1 MSYGIVIIA
10 TAVAMILVQ
19 RADAFE
25 DLIRSGAGALRR
37 CLREPGAPVDT
48 EVAGNG
54 AGVVD
59 DPATFVA
66 APESTDVDALAR
78 RAP

>member
-25 DLIRSGAGALRR
+25 ELIRAAAGALRR
-37 CLREPGAPVDT
+37 CLREPGTSGDT
-48 EVAGNG
+48 EGSGEG
-54 AGVVD
+54 AGGVA
-59 DPATFVA
+59 DPV
-66 APESTDVDALAR
+66 TDVEALAR

>member
-25 DLIRSGAGALRR
+25 DLIRSAAGALRR
-37 CLREPGAPVDT
+37 CLREPVAPVDT
-48 EVAGNG
+48 EGGAEG
-54 AGVVD
+54 AGGLD
-59 DPATFVA
+59 DPVVLAV
-66 APESTDVDALAR
+66 PESTTVDGLAH